1 MDFETTPKATL
12 FFFFSSSSFCR
23 ALMRGRAGNL
33 FSNVLFKAD
42 IDKSRHP
49 NEMLSLSFSS
59 TTTQKRW

>member
-12 FFFFSSSSFCR
+12 LLLLFFFFFLPR
-23 ALMRGRAGNL
+23 FAMRGRAGNL

-49 NEMLSLSFSS
+49 NKMLSLSFSS
-59 TTTQKRW
+59 TTQKR